1 MLILG
6 YLGSPRLKGKCSH
19 LLDSALEGA
28 ASSGATVKKIE
39 LVKKDI
45 RHCMGCCKCLFDDP
59 ALPIGRCLLKDEMA
73 LLLEEYITA
82 DGYIFASPVY
92 DLCITSL
99 MKKFLERKIAL
110 THRPQ
115 DAYATIGAARIPA
128 EFKKNAAL
136 IVTGNCADEYSELM
150 GDPCFE
156 ALEAHLIVEQVMTTD
171 RLYVGGVENMTDAT
185 FAERIDTAHRM
196 GARLVEEIE
205 RSRQ

>member
-6 YLGSPRLKGKCSH
+6 YLGSPRLKGKCSR

-28 ASSGATVKKIE
+28 ASCGATVKKIE

-45 RHCMGCCKCLFDDP
+45 RHCMGCCKCIHDDP
-59 ALPIGRCLLKDEMA
+59 DLKVGRCPIKDDMSSLLQ
-73 LLLEEYITA
+73 EYINA

-99 MKKFLERKIAL
+99 MKKFLERKFPL
-110 THRPQ
+110 TYRPKE
-115 DAYATIGAARIPA
+115 AYATIGAARSPA
-128 EFKKNAAL
+128 EFKKSAAL
-136 IVTGNCADEYSELM
+136 IVTGNCADEYRELM

-171 RLYVGGVENMTDAT
+171 KLYVGGVENMTDAT
-185 FAERIDTAHRM
+185 FAERLDTAHRM
-196 GARLVEEIE
+196 GARLVEEIA
-205 RSRQ
+205 RAQ